1 VNAYFDTSALAKLL
15 LGEPGSDEA
24 LACWRA
30 LGDGYATSIG
40 YLELR
45 SALDGAR
52 RGGRPVHIEPWMDE
66 IIADALWEEITT
78 VELDAD
84 VMAVSLRLLT
94 THGIRALDA
103 IHLASALVVAGG
115 EPLALVSF
123 DRRLR
128 NAARAEGLVVLPEAA

>member
-15 LGEPGSDEA
+15 LGEPGADEA

-52 RGGRPVHIEPWMDE
+52 RGGRPAHAEPWMDE
-66 IIADALWEEITT
+66 VIADALWEEITA
-78 VELDAD
+78 VEVDTEVMDA
-84 VMAVSLRLLT
+84 ALRLLT
-94 THGIRALDA
+94 AHGIKTLDA
-103 IHLASALVVAGG
+103 IHLASALMVAGG

-128 NAARAEGLVVLPEAA
+128 TAAHAEGLVVLPEAA